1 MQIIPIKFHIHL
13 QDLGSATPE
22 DLEQSIKDE
31 IMSNIHDAIQ
41 PMLDNENFITM
52 VPDEK
57 MDQVFNVE
65 LNIMLGSTN
74 EYIDATSEITRL
86 IVDNFKA
93 TGMTN
98 HAAQNVAKVCTSP
111 LINLVS

>member
-1 MQIIPIKFHIHL
+1 MQIVPIKFHIHL
-13 QDLGSATPE
+13 QDLGAATPE
-22 DLEQSIKDE
+22 ALEQSIKDE

-65 LNIMLGSTN
+65 LNIMLGATN
-74 EYIDATSEITRL
+74 EYIDATSEVTRL
-86 IVDNFKA
+86 IIANCKA
-93 TGMTN
+93 TGISEDL
-98 HAAQNVAKVCTSP
+98 AKTIAKQSTTP
-111 LINLVS
+111 LIHLVS

>member
-1 MQIIPIKFHIHL
+1 MQIIPIKFNIHL
-13 QDLGSATPE
+13 QDLGTATPE

-52 VPDEK
+52 VPDKK

-74 EYIDATSEITRL
+74 EYIDATSEVTRL
-86 IVDNFKA
+86 IVDNCKA
-93 TGMTN
+93 AGMTDYI
-98 HAAQNVAKVCTSP
+98 AQDIAKTCTAP
-111 LINLVS
+111 LIDLVS

>member
-1 MQIIPIKFHIHL
+1 MQIVPIKFHIHL
-13 QDLGSATPE
+13 QDLGAATPE
-22 DLEQSIKDE
+22 ALEQSIKDE

-65 LNIMLGSTN
+65 LNIMLGATN
-74 EYIDATSEITRL
+74 EYIDATSEVTRI
-86 IVDNFKA
+86 IVANCKA
-93 TGMTN
+93 AGMVDLV
-98 HAAQNVAKVCTSP
+98 AQDVAKMSTAP

>member
-13 QDLGSATPE
+13 QDLGAATPE

-31 IMSNIHDAIQ
+31 IMSYIHDTIQ

-52 VPDEK
+52 IPDEK

-65 LNIMLGSTN
+65 LNIMIGSAN
-74 EYIDATSEITRL
+74 EYIDATSEVTRTIL
-86 IVDNFKA
+86 NNLKSA
-93 TGMTN
+93 GMSE
-98 HAAQNVAKVCTSP
+98 AIAQDLTKVCTAP
-111 LINLVS
+111 LISLVS